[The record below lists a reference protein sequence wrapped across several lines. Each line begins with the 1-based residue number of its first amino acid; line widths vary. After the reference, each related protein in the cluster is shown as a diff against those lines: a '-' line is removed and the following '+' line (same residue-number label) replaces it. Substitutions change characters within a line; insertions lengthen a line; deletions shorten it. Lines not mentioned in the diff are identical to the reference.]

1 MGALSDKVVCFKF
14 GIQVVT
20 IWLSFSSYRW
30 PAIICSQGS
39 LFCSIMPLGAHFTE
53 CWCTRLVANSLYSS
67 TVHCTVLNCQV
78 LSCTKL
84 NCIVI
89 HLNWIYNALQLQW
102 QYLLQGQEQVSFS
115 KHDFWCN
122 TINALLVYYEKYVY
136 LGSYNAILV
145 CQNKGTAFKIFHG
158 LTFCFVIWSVTKF

>member
-1 MGALSDKVVCFKF
+1 MIK
-14 GIQVVT
+14 
-20 IWLSFSSYRW
+20 FSSYQW

-53 CWCTRLVANSLYSS
+53 CWCTRLVAVSLYSS

-84 NCIVI
+84 HCNVI
-89 HLNWIYNALQLQW
+89 HLNWIYNAIHFQG
-102 QYLLQGQEQVSFS
+102 QYLLQGQEGVSFS
-115 KHDFWCN
+115 KHDFLCN

-136 LGSYNAILV
+136 LGPFYAILV
-145 CQNKGTAFKIFHG
+145 YQNKGTVFKIFHG
-158 LTFCFVIWSVTKF
+158 FNFFCNLNC